1 MIAWLGSEHRPLL
14 PLIQAGE
21 AEMSTFLGLSLATK
35 KLPQVG

>member
-1 MIAWLGSEHRPLL
+1 MIAWLGSEHGPLL
-14 PLIQAGE
+14 LLIQAGE